1 MQIILF
7 HVLQNK
13 EANSKM
19 TDYSIIIYLQEHTMV
34 LQYIGSFVIAVAPI
48 VPYMQQMRQTQQLR
62 YSGGFS
68 PYVSMILLF
77 ANIMR
82 LFFW

>member
-1 MQIILF
+1 
-7 HVLQNK
+7 
-13 EANSKM
+13 
-19 TDYSIIIYLQEHTMV
+19 MV
-34 LQYIGSFVIAVAPI
+34 LQYITSFIIAVAPL